1 MRIWIDPAKLVGFN
15 LSANDVNNAIRSQ
28 NAQVSSGTIGDLPN
42 IPGQSMTATVVVPGQ
57 LSTIVQFGNII
68 LRANPDGSAVHLKD
82 VARIELG
89 GQNYGTIARLNGK
102 PSTGIG
108 VQLSPSGN
116 ALETAKLLRARMGA
130 LSHYFPAGMKW
141 DIPFDSSRFIVFL
154 FLLVVVLL
162 FVVVFLVFLVLFLFL
177 LFFC

>member
-42 IPGQSMTATVVVPGQ
+42 IPGQSMTATVAVPGQ
-57 LSTIVQFGNII
+57 LSTIEQFGNII

-89 GQNYGTIARLNGK
+89 GQNYGTIARLNGN

-116 ALETAKLLRARMGA
+116 ALATAKAIRQRMDE
-130 LSHYFPAGMKW
+130 LQRYFPSGVKYS
-141 DIPFDSSRFIVFL
+141 IPYDSSRFIDISIKQV
-154 FLLVVVLL
+154 
-162 FVVVFLVFLVLFLFL
+162 
-177 LFFC
+177 